1 MNGNIKGTKMAKRI
15 EFVYNKSKDIT
26 QIFVWSGMRI
36 VDKLEMPGLLSSYQK
51 KKIREELI
59 KK

>member
-1 MNGNIKGTKMAKRI
+1 MKKRI